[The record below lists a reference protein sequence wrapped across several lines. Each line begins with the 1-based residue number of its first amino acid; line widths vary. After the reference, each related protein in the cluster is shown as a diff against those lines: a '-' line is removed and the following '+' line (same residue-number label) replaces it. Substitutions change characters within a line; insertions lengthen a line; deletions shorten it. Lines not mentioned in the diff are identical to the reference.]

1 MSTPPPPRSLAI
13 TQNDLTSL
21 VNSSVAAGISAFQ
34 QAQAS
39 TSSSSTL
46 SPANTVAGTIAG
58 VESVDIVGLKLSTFW
73 TDRPSIW
80 FKQAEAQFLLK
91 KITTESTKYHHVLVA
106 LDNRTSAEVEHV
118 IAADPPEEKP
128 YTALKAAL
136 LDAFERTPAQMDRE
150 FMAIKSLGDLTPTA
164 LLRKMRR
171 LRPKVEHE
179 SALFRF
185 GFFRVLPTEIS
196 NILVVFEHESLDVL
210 AKKADRILEQKN
222 DAPGSV
228 AAISTEFS
236 HQLSIGEVDAVR
248 RFFRGDTRGADS
260 RDSGGNR
267 SSRPEANP
275 FICRNH
281 LKWGTKA
288 FSCKSGC
295 LYADLPLAKKSGNSN
310 AGR

>member
-39 TSSSSTL
+39 TSSSS
-46 SPANTVAGTIAG
+46 PADTVAGTIAG
-58 VESVDIVGLKLSTFW
+58 VDSVDIVGLKLGTFW

-91 KITTESTKYHHVLVA
+91 KITVESTKYHHVLVA

-118 IAADPPEEKP
+118 IEDPPEDEP
-128 YTALKAAL
+128 YTALKNAL
-136 LDAFERTPAQMDRE
+136 LDAFERTPAQKDRE

-171 LRPKVEHE
+171 LRPKSEHE

-185 GFFRVLPTEIS
+185 GFFRVLPSEVS
-196 NILVVFEHESLDVL
+196 NILVVLEHESLDAI

-228 AAISTEFS
+228 AAISADS
-236 HQLSIGEVDAVR
+236 HQFSIGEVDAVR
-248 RFFRGDTRGADS
+248 RLIRGGDS
-260 RDSGGNR
+260 RDPGGHR
-267 SSRPEANP
+267 GAGRPDNSP

-281 LKWGTKA
+281 LKWGTKS
-288 FSCKSGC
+288 FSCKPGC
-295 LYADLPLAKKSGNSN
+295 LYADLPLARKSGNAN